1 MKRSILTFFCCLTA
15 VAAVPAAPEPDAA
28 SAVSAAAPGTV
39 FVQGEALK
47 FRLSSSAV
55 SAGGWVLRN
64 WKDELL
70 RRGDWPQGEERELV
84 LDALPNGYYKLE
96 LPGLAGFR
104 SFVVVSDP
112 AGRAP
117 EGELYFAMDSAQSW
131 LARPDAGNPRQ
142 PENPYEVVSEVARRA
157 GLQMVRERL
166 NWAEVEAVPG
176 RYDWLQYGTNAKLL
190 SERGVKVL
198 GMYHH
203 APEWVRRKDGKLP
216 VDLFGTY
223 RFAKKAAETFRGQM
237 TAWEFWNEQDIGFA
251 VEAAWDYAAA
261 LKAAYLGFKAADP
274 ELPVAIGGY
283 AITPILPYAD
293 VVMKNGAGEYFDIF
307 SVHTYRP
314 ISEFPAALRSIRS
327 HLERFGAA
335 DRPIWFTENG
345 SNMEG
350 AGRADGL
357 LPGLKAHSPEQEMLI
372 AEYLPKMMVIMQFLG
387 VSRDFFFVLPPYN
400 ESGGNKDW
408 GLMRRDFS
416 VKPGYAAFAT
426 LVDQLGGAVPEG
438 EVRLGE
444 KLRGFLYRRRDG
456 GKTLV
461 CWSRSELDTEK
472 PRPNLTVTGL
482 GEQTFA
488 LPPGGNPAGVD
499 LFGTPFAVDPARVVV
514 TRYPQF
520 LTGVDHLKAD
530 IPFRFPAAA
539 VRPAETEGIDKT
551 VVFRTE
557 LSDDFRLF
565 VGRDCADVK
574 KAGARLRLQV
584 WNLSDRAKRGWVAVS
599 GGACAGLPESVVLPP
614 FGRTELELAFTPEL
628 DGEFKGELR
637 ADGVFDGRRATPLVI
652 PLQSLAEMNSSGRK
666 VEMPQMLDPENWRR
680 NAAGTMEI
688 RYDENDRA
696 IRFETKFPTG
706 ANRWSYPEYTL
717 QLPQESLEG
726 AIGIGFEAKV
736 SKPSAVLQMLLMA
749 VPEKGKDVYLKS
761 DAPGGEFREHFIAF
775 PPGLDA
781 GGIRKLRLGVN
792 ALEDEISVSVR
803 NIRIFYG
810 R

>member
-1 MKRSILTFFCCLTA
+1 MKKILSAAFFVVLLATTA
-15 VAAVPAAPEPDAA
+15 VAFETAV
-28 SAVSAAAPGTV
+28 AVTTTAPGAV
-39 FVQGEALK
+39 FLQGEELQ
-47 FRLSSSAV
+47 FRVQAP
-55 SAGGWVLRN
+55 GNEWILRN
-64 WKDELL
+64 W
-70 RRGDWPQGEERELV
+70 RGEVIRKGKRSGDSLTLE
-84 LDALPNGYYKLE
+84 ALPNGYYKLE
-96 LPGLAGFR
+96 LSGGDGARTFAVVPDPGSRKKNPNQF
-104 SFVVVSDP
+104 
-112 AGRAP
+112 
-117 EGELYFAMDSAQSW
+117 FALDSAQSW
-131 LARPDAGNPRQ
+131 LACPDVNNPRQ
-142 PENPYEVVSEVARRA
+142 PADPYVVVSEVARRS
-157 GLQMVRERL
+157 GVRMVRERL
-166 NWAEVEAVPG
+166 HWGEVEEKPG
-176 RYDWLQYGTNAKLL
+176 QFDWRQYKTNAELL
-190 SERGVKVL
+190 AQRGVQVL
-198 GMYHH
+198 GMYHY
-203 APEWVRRKDGKLP
+203 APEWAREKNGKLP
-216 VDLFGTY
+216 VDLVATY
-223 RFAKKAAETFRGQM
+223 RFAKKAAETFKGQM

-251 VEAAWDYAAA
+251 PEAAWDYAAA
-261 LKAAYLGFKAADP
+261 LKAASLGFKAADP
-274 ELPVAIGGY
+274 DMPVAIGGY
-283 AITPILPYAD
+283 AVTPVLPYAD
-293 VVMKNGAGEYFDIF
+293 TVMKNGAGEYFDIF
-307 SVHTYRP
+307 NIHTYRA
-314 ISEFPAALRSIRS
+314 ICEFPETLRNIRA
-327 HLERFGAA
+327 HLERTGIT

-350 AGRADGL
+350 SGL
-357 LPGLKAHSPEQEMLI
+357 TQSYMRSLKAHSPEQEMLV
-372 AEYLPKMMVIMQFLG
+372 AEYLPKAMIAMQQLG
-387 VSRDFFFVLPPYN
+387 VSRNFFFVLPPYN

-408 GLMRRDFS
+408 GLMRRDFT
-416 VKPGYAAFAT
+416 VKPSYAAFAT
-426 LVDQLGGAVPEG
+426 LVDQLGDAKLEG
-438 EVRLGE
+438 EVKLGTDL
-444 KLRGFLYRRRDG
+444 KGVLYRRSNG
-456 GKTLV
+456 SKILAY
-461 CWSRSELDTEK
+461 WSVSPLETSKARTDFTRIDLLE
-472 PRPNLTVTGL
+472 R
-482 GEQTFA
+482 TFA
-488 LPPGGNPAGVD
+488 LPLSGDIHGVD
-499 LFGTPFAVDPARVVV
+499 LVGTPFTVPATRIPA
-514 TRYPQF
+514 TRYPAF
-520 LTGVDHLKAD
+520 LTGVDALKAD
-530 IPFRFPAAA
+530 ILFHAPQA
-539 VRPAETEGIDKT
+539 VLCPDRESTFDKT
-551 VVFRTE
+551 VIFRAE
-557 LSDDFRLF
+557 LSDDYKLF
-565 VGRDCADVK
+565 WGKDCADVK

-584 WNLSDRAKRGWVAVS
+584 WNLSDRAKRGRVAVS

-614 FGRTELELAFTPEL
+614 FGRTELKLAFTPEL

>member
-1 MKRSILTFFCCLTA
+1 MRKKRRRPS
-15 VAAVPAAPEPDAA
+15 
-28 SAVSAAAPGTV
+28 
-39 FVQGEALK
+39 
-47 FRLSSSAV
+47 
-55 SAGGWVLRN
+55 GGDDR
-64 WKDELL
+64 
-70 RRGDWPQGEERELV
+70 
-84 LDALPNGYYKLE
+84 
-96 LPGLAGFR
+96 
-104 SFVVVSDP
+104 
-112 AGRAP
+112 
-117 EGELYFAMDSAQSW
+117 
-131 LARPDAGNPRQ
+131 
-142 PENPYEVVSEVARRA
+142 
-157 GLQMVRERL
+157 
-166 NWAEVEAVPG
+166 
-176 RYDWLQYGTNAKLL
+176 
-190 SERGVKVL
+190 
-198 GMYHH
+198 
-203 APEWVRRKDGKLP
+203 
-216 VDLFGTY
+216 
-223 RFAKKAAETFRGQM
+223 
-237 TAWEFWNEQDIGFA
+237 WEFWNEQDIGFA

-499 LFGTPFAVDPARVVV
+499 LFG
-514 TRYPQF
+514 
-520 LTGVDHLKAD
+520 H
-530 IPFRFPAAA
+530 A
-539 VRPAETEGIDKT
+539 VRRGPGPGGRDPLSAVPDRGGPSQGGYSVSISGSGCASGGDGRHRQDGRLPHGAVGRLPAFRRPGLCGCEEGRRPAQTSGLESVGPGEAGEGSRFRRSLRRTAGERRAASVRPDRAETC
-551 VVFRTE
+551 
-557 LSDDFRLF
+557 LH
-565 VGRDCADVK
+565 
-574 KAGARLRLQV
+574 
-584 WNLSDRAKRGWVAVS
+584 
-599 GGACAGLPESVVLPP
+599 
-614 FGRTELELAFTPEL
+614 PEL

-761 DAPGGEFREHFIAF
+761 DAPDGEFREHFIAF